1 MTTVGKK
8 CLFPFKYSNDTH
20 PELTYK
26 ICSSLDV
33 YRPWCPTLLNENLE
47 VLEWG
52 DCLDDCPTEAV
63 QKVCID
69 EPNFPIMADGSDR
82 AVNYTANYTLGSGLV
97 TDEVK
102 SISLIFDKCS
112 MLLETIWPWNHGLWT
127 ANEGIN
133 QRNFGLMRQA
143 KYTLAV
149 PRKLR
154 LGVDFQPCSE
164 SDFLTGR
171 L

>member
-1 MTTVGKK
+1 MLNFSIYVFFLISACMTTVGKK

-102 SISLIFDKCS
+102 PIYFNPLRHLNNFFRPVFLQFSSKFLIFFMKA
-112 MLLETIWPWNHGLWT
+112 I
-127 ANEGIN
+127 
-133 QRNFGLMRQA
+133 
-143 KYTLAV
+143 
-149 PRKLR
+149 
-154 LGVDFQPCSE
+154 
-164 SDFLTGR
+164 
-171 L
+171 

>member
-1 MTTVGKK
+1 MVSACMTTVGKK

-102 SISLIFDKCS
+102 PIYFNPLRHLNNFFMPVFLQFSSKFLIFFMKA
-112 MLLETIWPWNHGLWT
+112 I
-127 ANEGIN
+127 
-133 QRNFGLMRQA
+133 
-143 KYTLAV
+143 
-149 PRKLR
+149 
-154 LGVDFQPCSE
+154 
-164 SDFLTGR
+164 
-171 L
+171 

>member
-1 MTTVGKK
+1 MRALEFITGHVIYN
-8 CLFPFKYSNDTH
+8 PAY
-20 PELTYK
+20 TYK
-26 ICSSLDV
+26 FQLK
-33 YRPWCPTLLNENLE
+33 TTE

-102 SISLIFDKCS
+102 PISSIFDKCS
-112 MLLETIWPWNHGLWT
+112 MLLQTIWP
-127 ANEGIN
+127 
-133 QRNFGLMRQA
+133 
-143 KYTLAV
+143 
-149 PRKLR
+149 
-154 LGVDFQPCSE
+154 
-164 SDFLTGR
+164 
-171 L
+171 

>member
-1 MTTVGKK
+1 MLDFLFVFSLYDLISACMTTVGKK

-69 EPNFPIMADGSDR
+69 EPNFPIMADGSDK

-97 TDEVK
+97 TDEVN
-102 SISLIFDKCS
+102 S
-112 MLLETIWPWNHGLWT
+112 MYFNP
-127 ANEGIN
+127 
-133 QRNFGLMRQA
+133 
-143 KYTLAV
+143 
-149 PRKLR
+149 LR
-154 LGVDFQPCSE
+154 PDI
-164 SDFLTGR
+164 
-171 L
+171 

>member
-1 MTTVGKK
+1 MFQWTPWSFFFMISACMTTVGKK

-102 SISLIFDKCS
+102 PIYFNPLRHLNTFFRPVFLQFSSKFLIF
-112 MLLETIWPWNHGLWT
+112 L
-127 ANEGIN
+127 
-133 QRNFGLMRQA
+133 
-143 KYTLAV
+143 
-149 PRKLR
+149 
-154 LGVDFQPCSE
+154 
-164 SDFLTGR
+164 
-171 L
+171 

>member
-1 MTTVGKK
+1 MISACMTTVGKK

-102 SISLIFDKCS
+102 SMYFNPLRPDIWTTCSDWHVVFQFSWKLLILFWWKLFDVS
-112 MLLETIWPWNHGLWT
+112 SFHQNVFGEV
-127 ANEGIN
+127 EEY
-133 QRNFGLMRQA
+133 RNR
-143 KYTLAV
+143 
-149 PRKLR
+149 P
-154 LGVDFQPCSE
+154 
-164 SDFLTGR
+164 
-171 L
+171 

>member
-1 MTTVGKK
+1 MISACMTTVGKK

-102 SISLIFDKCS
+102 PMYFNPLRPDIGTICS
-112 MLLETIWPWNHGLWT
+112 VWH
-127 ANEGIN
+127 
-133 QRNFGLMRQA
+133 R
-143 KYTLAV
+143 
-149 PRKLR
+149 
-154 LGVDFQPCSE
+154 
-164 SDFLTGR
+164 
-171 L
+171 